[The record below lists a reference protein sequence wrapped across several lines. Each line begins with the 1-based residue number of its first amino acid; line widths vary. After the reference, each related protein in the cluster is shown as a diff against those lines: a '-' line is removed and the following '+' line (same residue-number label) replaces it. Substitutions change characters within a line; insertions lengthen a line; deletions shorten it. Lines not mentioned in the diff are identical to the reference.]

1 MALPYT
7 GFEWVSRQSLHDMV
21 RESFRHD
28 AEIKD
33 RLHKAYAEY
42 DKRTANVS
50 DLNKKTIIFKE
61 IVRKYQFR
69 EEWLLTKIH
78 L

>member
-7 GFEWVSRQSLHDMV
+7 QFEWVSRQSLNDMV

-42 DKRTANVS
+42 HKRTANVS
-50 DLNKKTIIFKE
+50 DLNKKTIIFKD
-61 IVRKYQFR
+61 VARKYQFR